1 MPNFIDLTGQTFGRL
16 TVIERDSSR
25 NGTYFLCQCTCG
37 NLKSIKSNDLKR
49 GSTLSCS
56 CLRSETSKNKSID
69 LTNHTYNRITVVSLD
84 HRKKN
89 KLYWLCRCE
98 CGNNLIIDSSHLR
111 SSHTKSCGCYKLET
125 TILRTEKH
133 RMCKSP
139 EYYSWGA
146 IKNRCLNKKNPAY
159 CNYGGRGITMFTDWI
174 DSFESFFSY
183 VGNRPSSKHSI
194 DRIENNGNYEPGN
207 VKWST
212 KKEQANNRRS
222 SQFFIFMNESKTLS
236 EWSETTGISYD
247 VIRQRINKY
256 GWSIE
261 KALTTPLQGP
271 PG

>member
-1 MPNFIDLTGQTFGRL
+1 
-16 TVIERDSSR
+16 
-25 NGTYFLCQCTCG
+25 
-37 NLKSIKSNDLKR
+37 
-49 GSTLSCS
+49 
-56 CLRSETSKNKSID
+56 
-69 LTNHTYNRITVVSLD
+69 
-84 HRKKN
+84 
-89 KLYWLCRCE
+89 
-98 CGNNLIIDSSHLR
+98 
-111 SSHTKSCGCYKLET
+111 
-125 TILRTEKH
+125 
-133 RMCKSP
+133 MCKSP